1 MPRLPYGE
9 AVELAEAAFRR
20 AGVRADDAGLA
31 ASMLAEAEGMG
42 IVTHGLSR
50 VGTYVGRI
58 EAGGIDARAVVP
70 IVSPAPALRRLD
82 GANGLGPVIAERA
95 RLAASEAARTCG
107 AGVAVVRRVSHV
119 GALAPLLRR
128 AADDG
133 FAAIVTTN
141 TAPMLAPAGGREARI
156 GNAPIGLAVPDPGGR
171 HLILD
176 MALSTVSRS
185 RIRAAAKAG
194 ETIPADWAT
203 DEHGRPTTDPSR
215 ALTGILRA
223 IGGDK
228 GANLALGLDL
238 MLATLAGAAML
249 TEIPNAAETPD
260 SPQGLGL
267 MVALIDAERLR
278 PARERAGRLD
288 EARTILSGTARVDEG
303 VPIRLPG
310 DRALARLAEAR
321 ASGLDLSDEC
331 VAMLRRLGG

>member
-1 MPRLPYGE
+1 MR
-9 AVELAEAAFRR
+9 EAAFDR
-20 AGVRADDAGLA
+20 AGVGEDDAGLA

-50 VGTYVGRI
+50 VETYVGRI
-58 EAGGIDARAVVP
+58 EAGGIDASAVVS
-70 IVSPAPALRRLD
+70 VESPAPALRRLD
-82 GANGLGPVIAERA
+82 GANGLGPAIAERA
-95 RLAASEAARTCG
+95 RLAASEAARSCG
-107 AGVAVVRRVSHV
+107 VGMAVVRRVSHV

-185 RIRAAAKAG
+185 RIRSAAKAG
-194 ETIPADWAT
+194 ESIPEDWAT
-203 DEHGRPTTDPSR
+203 DEQGRPTTDPSR

-228 GANLALGLDL
+228 GANFALGLDL

-267 MVALIDAERLR
+267 MIVLIDAERLR
-278 PARERAGRLD
+278 PA
-288 EARTILSGTARVDEG
+288 EARARRFEDARAILAGTDRQNED

-321 ASGLDLSDEC
+321 TEGLDLSDDC
-331 VAMLRRLGG
+331 LAMLHRLGG